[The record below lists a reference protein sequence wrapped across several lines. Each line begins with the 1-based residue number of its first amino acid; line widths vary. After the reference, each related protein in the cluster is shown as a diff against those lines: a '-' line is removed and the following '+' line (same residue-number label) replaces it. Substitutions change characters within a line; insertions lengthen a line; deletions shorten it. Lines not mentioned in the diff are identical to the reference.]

1 MSKDLTTNTD
11 YVEWLGEIKNRI
23 QSSQQRAA
31 LKVNQEL
38 LSLYW
43 FIGDALSQKKTD
55 WGDKFIE
62 NLARDLKIEF
72 PSVKGFSKRNLE
84 QMRRWFDYHST
95 HVEIAQQAV
104 AQIEFDP
111 VLKFTK
117 QAATQLRNNTNLKIT
132 KQAATQLP
140 EKSQQAVD
148 QNLTNLLFNIP
159 WWHHILILSKIKD
172 PQEVYFYIIKTIQN
186 GWSRSILQEQISS
199 DLYNRQGK
207 ALTNFELTL
216 PTPQADL
223 AQETLKNPYSFDF
236 LTLAED
242 VKERDFEQALIQHMK
257 KFLLE
262 LGKGFAYVGNQYNLN
277 VEGDDFFLD
286 LLFFNTNLN
295 CYVIFELKVGDFKPE
310 FAGKLNMYVNTV
322 NQQVKLENHAETI
335 GVLLCKT
342 PNKTVVE
349 YSIKGI
355 SSPLGVTDYS
365 FKKALPEELKSDMP
379 TVEELEEELATEI
392 EVVKSPLDEKREKL
406 MALINA
412 NKKEEVKTPKS
423 TEIIKTVI
431 DTVFIKLIENI
442 EQKIEEQDIKSWYLH
457 ELKSY
462 FVDSNGYGNLEEF
475 YKLLEENPNP
485 RKVEYNVRFDGFKK
499 AGTKAFGNRLEFSLA
514 FSDYKYAIHFNRND
528 VSDKEFLY
536 SHKMTTKNLND
547 MSERLVTE
555 LMDEIL
561 IDAERNLK

>member
-1 MSKDLTTNTD
+1 MSKNLATNTD

-104 AQIEFDP
+104 TQIDFDSNFKIAQ
-111 VLKFTK
+111 
-117 QAATQLRNNTNLKIT
+117 QAA
-132 KQAATQLP
+132 AQLP
-140 EKSQQAVD
+140 ELGQQAVD
-148 QNLTNLLFNIP
+148 LSLNTLLFNIP
-159 WWHHILILSKIKD
+159 WGHNLLIISKIKD

-186 GWSRSILQEQISS
+186 GWSRSILQEQINS

-392 EVVKSPLDEKREKL
+392 KVVKSPLDEKREKL

-442 EQKIEEQDIKSWYLH
+442 EQKIEEQDIKNWYIS
-457 ELKSY
+457 ERKTYST
-462 FVDSNGYGNLEEF
+462 DSHFGQNSLDEF
-475 YKLLEENPNP
+475 FKLLVENPTP
-485 RKVEYNVRFDGFKK
+485 HKVEYDVYYDGFKK
-499 AGTKAFGNRLEFSLA
+499 AGTKAFGNSLRFNIKFSQ
-514 FSDYKYAIHFNRND
+514 YKYTIHFNRND

-536 SHKMTTKNLND
+536 SYKMTTKNLND

-561 IDAERNLK
+561 VDAERNLK